1 MHPKR
6 RSSAWA
12 AGARLRARTR
22 PDQYACARHT
32 RAHVGTLFFCRCA
45 ARSERPPRA
54 QTRRGKIEVR
64 ERNGHIGGPIAHWW
78 ALGNETTDRDADR
91 DPRDAKRQT
100 QHMVSHTRSKAVR
113 MANVLRADTMHV
125 AGVHQAAVDVWC
137 VLCTFCL
144 WRHGCCSACMLSL
157 CPCLRSAC
165 GSPEDLGDLPSYA
178 AARPTRCPL
187 KRMFMTY
194 T

>member
-1 MHPKR
+1 MLYLNCTKLWH
-6 RSSAWA
+6 
-12 AGARLRARTR
+12 LE
-22 PDQYACARHT
+22 C
-32 RAHVGTLFFCRCA
+32 
-45 ARSERPPRA
+45 
-54 QTRRGKIEVR
+54 GKM
-64 ERNGHIGGPIAHWW
+64 
-78 ALGNETTDRDADR
+78 NETTDRGTDH
-91 DPRDAKRQT
+91 DAKRQT
-100 QHMVSHTRSKAVR
+100 QH

-125 AGVHQAAVDVWC
+125 AVVHQAAVDVWC

-144 WRHGCCSACMLSL
+144 WRQGCCSACMLSL

-194 T
+194 TLLSLARCAHPCEVVCYSCVLIHSCAAVAIAV